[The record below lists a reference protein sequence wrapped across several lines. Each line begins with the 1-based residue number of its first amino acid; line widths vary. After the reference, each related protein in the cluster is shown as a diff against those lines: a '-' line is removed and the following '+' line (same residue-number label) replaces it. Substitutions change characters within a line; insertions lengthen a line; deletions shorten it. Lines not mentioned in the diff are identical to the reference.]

1 MSGASS
7 NAAARRRRAAPPA
20 NMNRMRQSQ
29 QVPPKVQQSVSH
41 ISNQS
46 SNAFNTSNTISTEGL
61 PTKNGKMLHPV
72 EILKLFNERLNTLE
86 SNSNNSQSS
95 SSNLDTRLINSL
107 TTQMGEMKRKTQE
120 QLGEISEVKRN
131 VEMQLKDKLI
141 EFEEKINTFNNQIEE
156 MKELCSKIQTFS
168 METNVSFMLFKNEY
182 DKMRQG
188 SNALSFMNVFNQF
201 ENMGDDVSME
211 MDDHSLSESNVI
223 IDGDDV
229 EEEDVNLAVED
240 AENDEEDMSLQNVES
255 NIQVEVEE
263 VVTNI
268 SDVIASIDRSDTP
281 ISIHSNVVEVL
292 DE

>member
-29 QVPPKVQQSVSH
+29 QVPSRVQPSVDV
-41 ISNQS
+41 SNQS
-46 SNAFNTSNTISTEGL
+46 SNMLNASNTITTEGL

-86 SNSNNSQSS
+86 SNNNNVQAS

-107 TTQMGEMKRKTQE
+107 TTQMSDMKRRTQE

-131 VEMQLKDKLI
+131 VEMQLKDKLN

-211 MDDHSLSESNVI
+211 MDDHSLGDSNVI

-229 EEEDVNLAVED
+229 EGEDVNLAIED
-240 AENDEEDMSLQNVES
+240 AENEQEDMSLQNVEN
-255 NIQVEVEE
+255 NIKVEVED

-281 ISIHSNVVEVL
+281 VSIHSNVVEVD